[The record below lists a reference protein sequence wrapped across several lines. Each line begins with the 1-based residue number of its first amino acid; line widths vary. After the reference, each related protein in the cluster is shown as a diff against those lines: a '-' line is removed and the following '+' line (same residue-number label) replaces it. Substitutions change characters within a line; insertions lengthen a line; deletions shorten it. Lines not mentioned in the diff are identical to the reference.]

1 MPSKIL
7 LITEGRRSEPKLFN
21 KIINLF
27 EIEEDISIYQYQ
39 SSIYSLYDYIKNNY
53 DIDDISNLD
62 IINLLKSRVRKLN
75 DTNSEQYLEMLNQKF
90 TDIILIFDFEPHD
103 PKFNDE
109 VLLQLSQHFQDET
122 EHGLLLINYPM
133 HESYKHYKYSQS
145 EEDCSFLDL
154 KVDECCWGNYK
165 YISAKYSNIN
175 KTDILNND
183 IVRRIILAHSE
194 KIESITEIKE
204 DSNNNL
210 FTLLRKQIEF
220 KKMGFVYV
228 VNTSLTFFKRNFS
241 SVIFG
246 HSSQNS
252 C

>member
-7 LITEGRRSEPKLFN
+7 LITEGKKSEPKLFN

-39 SSIYSLYDYIKNNY
+39 SSIYSLYDYIKNSY
-53 DIDDISNLD
+53 DLDDISNLD
-62 IINLLKSRVRKLN
+62 IVNLLKSRVRKLN
-75 DTNSEQYLEMLNQKF
+75 DKNSEKYLEMLNQKF

-145 EEDCSFLDL
+145 EKDSSFLDL
-154 KVDECCWGNYK
+154 KVEKCCWRNYK
-165 YISAKYSNIN
+165 YISAQYSNIN
-175 KTDILNND
+175 RTDILNND

-194 KIESITEIKE
+194 KIENITGIKE

-210 FTLLRKQIEF
+210 LALLRKQIEF
-220 KKMGFVYV
+220 KEMGFMYV

-241 SVIFG
+241 SVIFE
-246 HSSQNS
+246 
-252 C
+252 

>member
-7 LITEGRRSEPKLFN
+7 LITEGKKSEPKLFN
-21 KIINLF
+21 KIITLF

-53 DIDDISNLD
+53 D
-62 IINLLKSRVRKLN
+62 LN
-75 DTNSEQYLEMLNQKF
+75 NTNSEQYLEILNQRF

-122 EHGLLLINYPM
+122 GYGLLLINYPM
-133 HESYKHYKYSQS
+133 HESYKHYQYFQS
-145 EEDCSFLDL
+145 EEDRSFLDL
-154 KVDECCWGNYK
+154 TVDECDWGNYK
-165 YISAKYSNIN
+165 SISAQYSNIN

-194 KIESITEIKE
+194 KIERITEIKG

-210 FTLLRKQIEF
+210 FALLRKQIEF
-220 KKMGFVYV
+220 KKQGFVYV

-241 SVIFG
+241 SVIF
-246 HSSQNS
+246 
-252 C
+252 

>member
-7 LITEGRRSEPKLFN
+7 LITEGKKSEPKLFN

-53 DIDDISNLD
+53 DLDDISNLD
-62 IINLLKSRVRKLN
+62 IVNLLKSRVRKLN
-75 DTNSEQYLEMLNQKF
+75 DKNSEKYLEMLNQKF

-145 EEDCSFLDL
+145 EKDSSFLDL
-154 KVDECCWGNYK
+154 KVEKCCWGNYK
-165 YISAKYSNIN
+165 YISAQYSNIN
-175 KTDILNND
+175 RTDILNND

-194 KIESITEIKE
+194 KIENITGIKE

-210 FTLLRKQIEF
+210 LALLRKQIEF
-220 KKMGFVYV
+220 KEMGFLYV

-241 SVIFG
+241 SVIFE
-246 HSSQNS
+246 
-252 C
+252 

>member
-7 LITEGRRSEPKLFN
+7 LITEGKKSEPKLFN

-27 EIEEDISIYQYQ
+27 KIEEDISIYQYQ
-39 SSIYSLYDYIKNNY
+39 SSIYSLYNYIKNNY
-53 DIDDISNLD
+53 DLDDISNLD
-62 IINLLKSRVRKLN
+62 IVNLLKSRVRELN
-75 DTNSEQYLEMLNQKF
+75 DTNSERYLEMLNQKF

-103 PKFNDE
+103 PNFNDE
-109 VLLQLSQHFQDET
+109 VLLQFSQHFQDET

-145 EEDCSFLDL
+145 EEDSSFLDL
-154 KVDECCWGNYK
+154 KVEKCYWGNYK
-165 YISAKYSNIN
+165 CISAQYSNIN

-183 IVRRIILAHSE
+183 IVRRIILAHSK
-194 KIESITEIKE
+194 KIENITGTKE

-210 FTLLRKQIEF
+210 LALLHKQIEF
-220 KKMGFVYV
+220 KEKGFVYV

-241 SVIFG
+241 SVIFE
-246 HSSQNS
+246 
-252 C
+252 

>member
-7 LITEGRRSEPKLFN
+7 LITEGKKSEPKLFN
-21 KIINLF
+21 KIITLF

-53 DIDDISNLD
+53 DLDDISNLD
-62 IINLLKSRVRKLN
+62 IVNLLKSRVRNLN
-75 DTNSEQYLEMLNQKF
+75 NTNSEQYLEILNQRF

-122 EHGLLLINYPM
+122 GYGLLLINYPM
-133 HESYKHYKYSQS
+133 HESYKHYQYFQS
-145 EEDCSFLDL
+145 EEDRSFLDL
-154 KVDECCWGNYK
+154 TVDECDWGNYK
-165 YISAKYSNIN
+165 SISAQYSNIN

-183 IVRRIILAHSE
+183 IVRGIILAHSE
-194 KIESITEIKE
+194 KIERITEIKG

-210 FTLLRKQIEF
+210 FALLRKQIEF
-220 KKMGFVYV
+220 KKQGFVYV

-241 SVIFG
+241 SVIF
-246 HSSQNS
+246 
-252 C
+252 